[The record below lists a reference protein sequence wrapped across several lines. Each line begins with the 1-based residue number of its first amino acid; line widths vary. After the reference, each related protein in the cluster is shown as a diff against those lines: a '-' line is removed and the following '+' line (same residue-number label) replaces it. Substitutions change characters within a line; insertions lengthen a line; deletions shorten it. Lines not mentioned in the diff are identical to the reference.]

1 MAAVAWRA
9 STLLV
14 TLMLVS
20 GLSDDFQ
27 SNYEAFT
34 VEPYLADEEYI
45 RHIHS
50 MFNAY
55 RGDVGGRLVIET
67 NALIDTK
74 FRTWK
79 RNADVINSLL
89 GLPKGLN
96 DAGR

>member
-1 MAAVAWRA
+1 
-9 STLLV
+9 
-14 TLMLVS
+14 ML
-20 GLSDDFQ
+20 GWFQ
-27 SNYEAFT
+27 
-34 VEPYLADEEYI
+34 YI

-50 MFNAY
+50 MFNTY
-55 RGDVGGRLVIET
+55 RGDAGGRLVIET